1 MNPAQ
6 STQPTQS
13 TQEKQYFDLHTTGIG
28 YLNRIREVSPKKG
41 QPFLACNIAALSG
54 AADDV
59 VYTRFDC
66 RVSGKEAEALVRQY
80 EDAVKQDQKVLIS
93 FRIGDLWADTFTYTK
108 GDKVGQ
114 TGVSLKARLLF
125 ISWIKVNGQLVYK
138 AERPQLEQDP
148 SGQADQSG
156 QDDQSEAAS
165 SEDSPAPAAEASPS
179 PEEAPRQSAQTA
191 LPETVQLSKDATDF
205 QERKAALKQQGYRF
219 DGQAKVWRLP
229 TDAAKAAIEAQRQA
243 NAQDWAR
250 SAQATA

>member
-41 QPFLACNIAALSG
+41 NPFLACNIAALSG
-54 AADDV
+54 ASDDV
-59 VYTRFDC
+59 TYVRFDC
-66 RVSGKEAEALVRQY
+66 RVSGKEAAALVQQY
-80 EDAVKQDQKVLIS
+80 EAAVQQDQKVLIS
-93 FRIGDLWADTFTYTK
+93 FKIGDLWVDTFTYTK
-108 GDKVGQ
+108 GDKAGQ

-138 AERPQLEQDP
+138 AEQPQLEQDP
-148 SGQADQSG
+148 SDPTHQGG
-156 QDDQSEAAS
+156 QDDQAEAAP
-165 SEDSPAPAAEASPS
+165 SEDAPAPTAEDVPS
-179 PEEAPRQSAQTA
+179 PKETPRQPAQKT
-191 LPETVQLSKDATDF
+191 LPETVQLSKDAPDF
-205 QERKAALKQQGYRF
+205 QARVAQLVQQGYDY
-219 DGQAKVWRLP
+219 DGQANVWRLP

>member
-1 MNPAQ
+1 MNQAQ
-6 STQPTQS
+6 STQS

-41 QPFLACNIAALSG
+41 NPFLACNIAALSG
-54 AADDV
+54 ATDDV

-80 EDAVKQDQKVLIS
+80 EDAVKQDQKVLVS
-93 FRIGDLWADTFTYTK
+93 FKIGDLWVDSFTYTK

-114 TGVSLKARLLF
+114 IGVSLKARLLF
-125 ISWIKVNGQLVYK
+125 ISWIKVNGQLVYKAEK

-191 LPETVQLSKDATDF
+191 LPETVQLSKDAPDF